1 MHRGFPYY
9 NRYPPGEK
17 GHYKRQ
23 RTQVLKKLEK
33 GVDKRREAWYSNQ
46 AVAAVSTAAE
56 RKWKKYLTATA
67 RCGNIKKL
75 PRLTRKRKTK
85 NFEKSSWQSF
95 ASVVNL
101 KSCCWYENGSGV
113 KKLRKKFLTNEMKFS
128 IIAMIRRER
137 RVPCKLNNVTK
148 RKHQTDAWMVRDHQ
162 ESEPRGS
169 EPG

>member
-1 MHRGFPYY
+1 MGINFLIRDIITLPAWFAQGISILY
-9 NRYPPGEK
+9 RYPAGEK
-17 GHYKRQ
+17 GHYKRG

-33 GVDKRREAWYSNQ
+33 GVDKRGRAWYSNQ

-56 RKWKKYLTATA
+56 RKWKKYLTATT

-75 PRLTRKRKTK
+75 LLIRKRIGRQ
-85 NFEKSSWQSF
+85 NFW
-95 ASVVNL
+95 
-101 KSCCWYENGSGV
+101 
-113 KKLRKKFLTNEMKFS
+113 KKCLTNEMKLS
-128 IIAMIRRER
+128 TIAMFRRER

-148 RKHQTDAWMVRDHQ
+148 RKHQTDAWMVRNHQ